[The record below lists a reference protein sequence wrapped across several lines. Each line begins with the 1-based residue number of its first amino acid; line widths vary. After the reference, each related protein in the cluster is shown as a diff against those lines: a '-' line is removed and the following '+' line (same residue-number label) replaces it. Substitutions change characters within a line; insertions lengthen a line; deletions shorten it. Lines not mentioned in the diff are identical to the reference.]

1 MSHKEDLKELRRII
15 VGDNAD
21 ELERLKERVENV
33 TYRAD
38 DVAEVLAPAI
48 NKGISQDARLGQAFE
63 KPVADGLTKAVQK
76 DPETIA
82 NALYPVM
89 APAIRRAI
97 SEAISSMLSTIN
109 QTIESATTVGGIRT
123 RFESFRTGISYAEL
137 TLRKSLLYRVEQV
150 FLIDRTSG
158 LLISELKNENVE
170 SLDSDG
176 VSAMFSAIQSFVQ
189 DSFSQNEEDRLTD
202 LTVGDHRIWVV
213 HGPKAML
220 ACVIRGE
227 APASL
232 KNVLHDSLDSIRKDF
247 AMPLANFEGD
257 SSEFIGV
264 EEYLRPC
271 LQLERRQAD
280 QESKASLSSIL
291 LACLVACLII
301 YLAYSM
307 YDKQRT
313 LKQARAV
320 LDQTPGLV
328 VTNSHWE
335 RDKIAV
341 IGLLDPV
348 AKMPYES
355 LQQLG
360 IDKSSIALSTKPFQ
374 SLESPIISERFRRRY
389 QVPETVIVEH
399 QTIDELGLI
408 KLNGVVDA
416 NWLNDNYETLQDSQ
430 FATSVDTTNLKADED
445 TLRPFLEEQL
455 FADADEISE
464 SFELVK
470 RGTEFVLLGELSD
483 QLVNKI
489 QLLDRNSA
497 WIELRAEQ
505 RFDLAEFLKEV
516 NSDNQIEFSS
526 QLNLSQASNE
536 RVNSLVSQLKQLQ
549 AKAKPES
556 RFQVIIQGHTDGP
569 SENPVNIRLRQQRA
583 EVLYDRL
590 SSSGLNAEQFDI
602 QISKQI
608 DSFLKL
614 RSAEYRVVRVTD

>member
-1 MSHKEDLKELRRII
+1 
-15 VGDNAD
+15 
-21 ELERLKERVENV
+21 
-33 TYRAD
+33 
-38 DVAEVLAPAI
+38 
-48 NKGISQDARLGQAFE
+48 
-63 KPVADGLTKAVQK
+63 
-76 DPETIA
+76 
-82 NALYPVM
+82 
-89 APAIRRAI
+89 
-97 SEAISSMLSTIN
+97 
-109 QTIESATTVGGIRT
+109 
-123 RFESFRTGISYAEL
+123 
-137 TLRKSLLYRVEQV
+137 
-150 FLIDRTSG
+150 
-158 LLISELKNENVE
+158 
-170 SLDSDG
+170 
-176 VSAMFSAIQSFVQ
+176 
-189 DSFSQNEEDRLTD
+189 
-202 LTVGDHRIWVV
+202 
-213 HGPKAML
+213 
-220 ACVIRGE
+220 
-227 APASL
+227 
-232 KNVLHDSLDSIRKDF
+232 
-247 AMPLANFEGD
+247 
-257 SSEFIGV
+257 
-264 EEYLRPC
+264 
-271 LQLERRQAD
+271 
-280 QESKASLSSIL
+280 
-291 LACLVACLII
+291 
-301 YLAYSM
+301 M
-307 YDKQRT
+307 YNKQRT

-328 VTNSHWE
+328 VTNTHWE
-335 RDKIAV
+335 RDNLAV

-360 IDKSSIALSTKPFQ
+360 IDKSSITLSTKPFQ
-374 SLESPIISERFRRRY
+374 SLESPIISERFRRLY

-399 QTIDELGLI
+399 QTINELGLI
-408 KLNGVVDA
+408 KLNGIADA
-416 NWLNDNYETLQDSQ
+416 NWLNDNHTTLQDSQ
-430 FATSVDTTNLKADED
+430 FATSVDTTNLRADED
-445 TLRPFLEEQL
+445 TLRIFLEEQL

-505 RFDLAEFLKEV
+505 RFDLAEFLKEI

-549 AKAKPES
+549 SKAKPES